1 VWLQERF
8 DVCVLSAWRPPYDAG
23 WIYSSPLFRSSVV
36 VGVRVVSIYS
46 IIETAK
52 ANGINTDAYLK
63 MLLEELPK
71 RQLGQTIDDLAPW
84 AFKG

>member
-1 VWLQERF
+1 LFSNTEKGAGA
-8 DVCVLSAWRPPYDAG
+8 SA
-23 WIYSSPLFRSSVV
+23 V
-36 VGVRVVSIYS
+36 IYS

-71 RQLGQTIDDLAPW
+71 RQQGQAIGDLAPW